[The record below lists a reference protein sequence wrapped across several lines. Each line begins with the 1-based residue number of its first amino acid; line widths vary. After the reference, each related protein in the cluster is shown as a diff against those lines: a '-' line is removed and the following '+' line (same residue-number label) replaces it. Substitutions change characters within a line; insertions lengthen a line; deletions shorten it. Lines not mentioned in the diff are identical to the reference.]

1 MNLSLN
7 LRGGLWVVV
16 GLCGGIALGALLPS
30 DSSAGLS
37 SGASAQKPMTAQDAS
52 ALSAPLQE
60 GAGISVSEGGGK
72 GVFRGSLEAEAAG
85 SLGKL
90 PPEKLIAL
98 FEKVSNLKSDSRKYI
113 LAYRIASQLEVG
125 QIEGALK
132 SALQDLSDGDY
143 VTTRALARRWVE
155 LDPQAAA
162 AKALELKQQ
171 HLIVPIMESWS
182 RLDSA
187 APLKWALEQPED
199 TKVDATRQLLVSRML
214 APQQLEKLVMTAAD
228 SPTEAMRSQIF
239 PFATARLAESNPQ
252 GALHAASAIEDAEV
266 RQRTVG
272 MVLGRLGQSSPEIGK
287 AWLASQPDLAPQER
301 AVYEQI
307 LANPRPPRRGNP

>member
-30 DSSAGLS
+30 DSSDALP
-37 SGASAQKPMTAQDAS
+37 SGSAPQKRVLAQDVS
-52 ALSAPLQE
+52 NLSAPLHE
-60 GAGISVSEGGGK
+60 GAGISGSEGGGK

-199 TKVDATRQLLVSRML
+199 TKVDATRQLLVSKML

-252 GALHAASAIEDAEV
+252 GALHAASSIEDADV

-272 MVLGRLGQSSPEIGK
+272 MVLGRLGSPEIGK
-287 AWLASQPDLAPQER
+287 AWLASQPDLSPQER

-307 LANPRPPRRGNP
+307 LANPRPPRP

>member
-1 MNLSLN
+1 MNFSLN

-30 DSSAGLS
+30 DSSDALP
-37 SGASAQKPMTAQDAS
+37 SGTAAQKRVLAQDAS
-52 ALSAPLQE
+52 NLSAPIQE
-60 GAGISVSEGGGK
+60 GAGISGNEGGGK
-72 GVFRGSLEAEAAG
+72 GVFRGSLDAEAAG

-98 FEKVSNLKSDSRKYI
+98 FEKVSNLKSDSRKYV

-143 VTTRALARRWVE
+143 ATTRALARRWVE

-199 TKVDATRQLLVSRML
+199 TKVDATRQLLVSKML

-272 MVLGRLGQSSPEIGK
+272 MVLGRLGSPEIGK

-307 LANPRPPRRGNP
+307 IANPRPPRRGGPQ

>member
-1 MNLSLN
+1 MNLSPN
-7 LRGGLWVVV
+7 LRGGLLVVV
-16 GLCGGIALGALLPS
+16 GLCGGIALGALLPGDIAVGAAS
-30 DSSAGLS
+30 HGHE
-37 SGASAQKPMTAQDAS
+37 SGQTAA
-52 ALSAPLQE
+52 ALSGQLHE
-60 GAGISVSEGGGK
+60 GAEAFVKDGGEK
-72 GVFRGSLEAEAAG
+72 GVFRGALGADAAG
-85 SLGKL
+85 ALGKL

-98 FEKVSNLKSDSRKYI
+98 FERVSNLKSDSRKYI
-113 LAYRIASQLEVG
+113 LAYRIASQLEAG
-125 QIEGALK
+125 QIEEALK

-155 LDPQAAA
+155 LDPKAAA

-171 HLIVPIMESWS
+171 HLLVPIMESWS

-187 APLKWALEQPED
+187 APLKWALEQPEE
-199 TKVDATRQLLVSRML
+199 TKVDATRQLLVSKML
-214 APQQLEKLVMTAAD
+214 DPKQLEKLVMTAAD

-272 MVLGRLGQSSPEIGK
+272 MVLGRLGQSSPEVGK

-301 AVYEQI
+301 AMYEQI
-307 LANPRPPRRGNP
+307 LANPRPARRGGP

>member
-30 DSSAGLS
+30 DSSDAPP
-37 SGASAQKPMTAQDAS
+37 SGSAAQKRVLAQDVS
-52 ALSAPLQE
+52 NLSAPPHE
-60 GAGISVSEGGGK
+60 GAGISGSEGGGK

-182 RLDSA
+182 RLDAA

-199 TKVDATRQLLVSRML
+199 TKVDATRQLLVSKML

-252 GALHAASAIEDAEV
+252 GALHAASSIEDADV

-272 MVLGRLGQSSPEIGK
+272 MVLGRLGSPEIGK
-287 AWLASQPDLAPQER
+287 AWLASQPDLSPQER

-307 LANPRPPRRGNP
+307 LANPRPPRP

>member
-1 MNLSLN
+1 MNFSLN

-30 DSSAGLS
+30 DSSDALP
-37 SGASAQKPMTAQDAS
+37 SGTAAQKRVLAQDVS
-52 ALSAPLQE
+52 TLSAPIQE
-60 GAGISVSEGGGK
+60 GSGISGSEGAGK
-72 GVFRGSLEAEAAG
+72 GVFRGSLDAEAAG

-98 FEKVSNLKSDSRKYI
+98 FEKVSNLKSDSRKYV

-199 TKVDATRQLLVSRML
+199 TKVDATRQLLVSKML

-272 MVLGRLGQSSPEIGK
+272 MVLGRLGSPEIGK

-307 LANPRPPRRGNP
+307 IANPRPPRRGGPQ